1 MASSIG
7 EERRRAP
14 RYRIVEPVQL
24 EDGSVGNTRDMSTCG
39 VFLVTDRPHAL
50 GAMIRFSVVIH
61 ESMVQCRG
69 AVVRAEPQEG
79 QFGIAVELDR
89 YEFT

>member
-14 RYRIVEPVQL
+14 RYQFIAPLQL
-24 EDGSVGNTRDMSTCG
+24 EDGAVGKSLDMSTG
-39 VFLVTDRPHAL
+39 GIFLETYRSYPL

-61 ESMVQCRG
+61 ESVVQCRG
-69 AVVRAEPQEG
+69 SVVRAEPQEG
-79 QFGIAVELDR
+79 RFGIAVELDR